1 MHHRHGHRSMG
12 SMVERAQI
20 IVKGVV
26 QGVGF
31 RPFVYKL
38 ATSLRL
44 TGYVTN
50 TSEGVLIEGE
60 GGAIPEFVRR
70 LRTEAPPLSDITDI
84 SITSL
89 PLKGDADFTIRASS
103 DHAVGQ
109 PFTLVSPDVSICDD
123 CLHELLDPK
132 DRRYLYPFINCT
144 NCGPRYSI
152 TRSVPYDRPNTTMA
166 GFTLCPDCLRE
177 YNDPLNRRYHAQP
190 NACPV
195 CGPQVE
201 FRLRNAECGVSPH
214 PDPLPEGAREIKE
227 IPLPSGERIKERG
240 NDAISECIKLLQ
252 QGGIV
257 AIKGLGG
264 FHIACDAAND
274 AAVRRLREN
283 KRKSNKPFAVM
294 SLSIE
299 DIGQF
304 CAVSTEEKNLLRS
317 NRRPVVLLQKKTG
330 EHLSEGV
337 SPNNRYVGV
346 MLPYTP
352 LHHLLFTHPIGAG
365 SATNHS
371 HFKALVMTSGNL
383 SEEPIVRDNDEALK
397 KLSGMVDGFLLHDRD
412 IFMRVDDSVL
422 RIADCGL
429 RIADLEQTPNE
440 VSSVLKNSAIRNGH
454 RPRCPQS
461 AMSFIRRSRGYAPG
475 PIALRDSGP
484 EVLGVGADL
493 KNTFTLTKGKFAI
506 PSQHIGDMENYKTVK
521 LFEEVLSN
529 LKSVY
534 RVNPVAIAHD
544 LHPGYL
550 STQWAIESAIRNP
563 QSVIERFALQ
573 HHYAHIGSVMAEY
586 GLTSKVIGVAF
597 DGTGYG
603 TDGNLWGGEFLVVD
617 CDGFERVGQFKYVPL
632 PGGEAAIRNPWRTAV
647 SYIVEAKGSDAGKT
661 LEDIGFINKY
671 GAKEIEQLI
680 RIAQSRDFSPLS
692 SGAGRLFDAVSS
704 LIGVCDHNTF
714 EGEAAMALEALTG
727 EGIDGEYVVELKQEN
742 SYTVIDFSGT
752 IGGIV
757 RDLSRKL
764 PKEEIATKFHNTIA
778 SIIRTVVRR
787 LRLAYDIA
795 DVALSGGTFQNLY
808 LLNRTINLLSQDGM
822 NVYRNEKVPCND
834 ACISLG
840 QAYLVRERLKKAG
853 VSSQ

>member
-1 MHHRHGHRSMG
+1 MHHRRGHRSMG
-12 SMVERAQI
+12 SMVERAQLI
-20 IVKGVV
+20 IKGVV

-60 GGAIPEFVRR
+60 GGAIPEFVHR

-89 PLKGDADFTIRASS
+89 PLKGDADFTIRAST

-123 CLHELLDPK
+123 CLHELLDPS

-152 TRSVPYDRPNTTMA
+152 TTSVPYDRPNTTMA
-166 GFTLCPDCLRE
+166 GFIMCPDCLRE
-177 YNDPLNRRYHAQP
+177 YHDPSDRRYHAQP

-195 CGPQVE
+195 CGPGVE
-201 FRLRNAECGVSPH
+201 LRMRNAECGVPPH

-227 IPLPSGERIKERG
+227 IPLPSGERIKVRG
-240 NDAISECIKLLQ
+240 NDAIYECIKLLQ
-252 QGGIV
+252 RGGIV

-274 AAVRRLREN
+274 RAVRRLREN

-294 SLSIE
+294 SLSIH
-299 DIGQF
+299 DINQF
-304 CAVSTEEKNLLRS
+304 CIVSQQEQDLLTS
-317 NRRPVVLLQKKTG
+317 NRRPVVLLKKRAT
-330 EHLSEGV
+330 ELLSEAV

-346 MLPYTP
+346 MLSYTP
-352 LHHLLFTHPIGAG
+352 LHHLLFTHPIAG
-365 SATNHS
+365 SAAVQS

-383 SEEPIVRDNDEALK
+383 SEEPIVRENDEAVR
-397 KLSGMVDGFLLHDRD
+397 KLSVMVDGFLFHDRD
-412 IFMRVDDSVL
+412 IFMRVDDSVIRL
-422 RIADCGL
+422 RNESHEL
-429 RIADLEQTPNE
+429 RTPNSE
-440 VSSVLKNSAIRNGH
+440 L
-454 RPRCPQS
+454 
-461 AMSFIRRSRGYAPG
+461 MFLRRSRGYAPG
-475 PIALRDSGP
+475 PIALREDGP

-506 PSQHIGDMENYKTVK
+506 SSQHIGDMENYETVRF
-521 LFEEVLSN
+521 FEECLSN

-534 RVNPVAIAHD
+534 RAEPVAIVHD

-550 STQWAIESAIRNP
+550 STQWASNQEAGVRGQGSGKPAVRLFAI
-563 QSVIERFALQ
+563 Q
-573 HHYAHIGSVMAEY
+573 HHYAHIGSVMAEH

-603 TDGNLWGGEFLVVD
+603 TDGNLWGGEFLAAD
-617 CDGFERVGQFKYVPL
+617 CEGFERVGQFKYVPL
-632 PGGEAAIRNPWRTAV
+632 PGGEAAIREPWKTAV
-647 SYIVEAKGSDAGKT
+647 SYILEAKGSDAGKT
-661 LEDIGFINKY
+661 LEEIGFIKKY
-671 GAKEIEQLI
+671 GAKEIEQI
-680 RIAQSRDFSPLS
+680 MKISQSKDFSPLS
-692 SGAGRLFDAVSS
+692 SGAGRLFDAISA

-714 EGEAAMALEALTG
+714 EGEAAMALESLTC

-742 SYTVIDFSGT
+742 SYTVLDFSGT

-764 PKEEIATKFHNTIA
+764 PKAEIATKFHNTIA
-778 SIIRTVVRR
+778 SIIRTMARR
-787 LRLAYDIA
+787 LKDAYGIT

-808 LLNRTINLLSQDGM
+808 LLNRTVRLLSQDGM

-840 QAYLVRERLKKAG
+840 QAYLIRERLRKQGA
-853 VSSQ
+853 SSQ